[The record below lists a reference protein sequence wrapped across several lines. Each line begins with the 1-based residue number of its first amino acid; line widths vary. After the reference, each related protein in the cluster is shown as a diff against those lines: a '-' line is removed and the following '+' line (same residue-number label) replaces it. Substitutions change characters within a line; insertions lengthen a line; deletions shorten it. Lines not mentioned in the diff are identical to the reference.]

1 MRDERMSKKRILVD
15 FDMTIVNSTSR
26 LIELY
31 QEDTGDYSK
40 PYEGNEDK
48 LTWDFGYFIPKD
60 YNALKY
66 FADPRLME
74 NVKFIDGAKETLEAL
89 SFYYDVYIM
98 TRSSCN
104 LDNKIKFIKEE
115 LPFVKGTI
123 FVSSS
128 DFTDKALFS
137 NDFDTVLID
146 DRVDCF
152 YKSNRL
158 NLLFGEYDWNKQEE
172 LDKFRKDNDIFT
184 PLYRAKTWS
193 DILHL
198 LLDEEY
204 DSVEKIK

>member
-1 MRDERMSKKRILVD
+1 MGKKRILVD
-15 FDMTIVNSTSR
+15 FDMTIVNSGKR
-26 LIELY
+26 IIELY
-31 QEDTGDYSK
+31 QEDTGDCVM

-48 LTWDFGYFIPKD
+48 LTWGFDNFIPKE

-66 FADPRLME
+66 FSDPRLMDNLE
-74 NVKFIDGAKETLEAL
+74 FIEGAKETLEAL
-89 SFYYDVYIM
+89 SCYYDVYII

-104 LDNKIKFIKEE
+104 LDNKIEFIKKE
-115 LPFVKGTI
+115 LPFIKGTI

-172 LDKFRKDNDIFT
+172 IDKYRKENDIYT
-184 PLYRAKTWS
+184 PLYRAKSWS
-193 DILHL
+193 NILHL
-198 LLDEEY
+198 LIDEEY
-204 DSVEKIK
+204 DKVEEIK